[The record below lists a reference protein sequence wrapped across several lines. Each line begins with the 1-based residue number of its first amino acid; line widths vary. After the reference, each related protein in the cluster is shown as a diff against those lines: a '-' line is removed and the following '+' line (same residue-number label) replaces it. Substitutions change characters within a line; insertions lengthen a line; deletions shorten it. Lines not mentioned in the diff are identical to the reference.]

1 MRLTL
6 LFCAAAA
13 LVHAQTSGSAA
24 GLTPPWDVA
33 VILNEIGANAGRLLP
48 ALDQL
53 DTKAWVAKGASDTYT
68 AQWQSCRDQ
77 ARALADGAKAL
88 AGNPERLAPSL
99 ELYFRTEGLDQMLT
113 SLEDAARKYQGS
125 PAAEAVAS
133 TWAEGSVNRGRFRT
147 YIVDLAAD
155 RERQYEM
162 MDKEAQR
169 CRNSLFAPVPSAAGR
184 KK

>member
-1 MRLTL
+1 VRLTL

-13 LVHAQTSGSAA
+13 LVHGQTSAPAA
-24 GLTPPWDVA
+24 GLTPSWDVA

-48 ALDQL
+48 ALDKL
-53 DTKAWVAKGASDTYT
+53 NTKAWAAKGASDTYT

-77 ARALADGAKAL
+77 ARALEDGAKAL
-88 AGNPERLAPSL
+88 AKNPERLSPSL

-113 SLEDAARKYQGS
+113 SLEDAARKYQDAQ
-125 PAAEAVAS
+125 AAEAVAS
-133 TWAEGSVNRGRFRT
+133 TWAEGAVNRGRFRT

-155 RERQYEM
+155 RERQLEV
-162 MDKEAQR
+162 MDQEAQR
-169 CRNSLFAPVPSAAGR
+169 CRNTLMAPTTAGR